1 MHFGATGASC
11 CGNAFLKHLAITATY
26 FWEAFARAVG
36 AATTV
41 CHKILGAV
49 AVVAAAA
56 RTTHPR
62 IFVFRA
68 V

>member
-1 MHFGATGASC
+1 MHFGAAGASC
-11 CGNAFLKHLAITATY
+11 CGNAFWELLAITAMY

-36 AATTV
+36 ATTV

-62 IFVFRA
+62 IFF
-68 V
+68 